1 MGVSINWLKDYV
13 DFDWSPEDLAHHLT
27 MAGIEVEGIDV
38 VGDDH
43 TLELDLTPNR
53 GDCLGMINLARELAA
68 VQGKEVKIPEL
79 HVEEND
85 EDIQQYID
93 VEINNPDLCRRYA
106 ARMVKNV
113 TVKPSPDWMQE
124 RLIASGIRPI
134 NNVVDVTN
142 FVLLETNQPLHAFD
156 YDLLGEQK
164 KIIVRTARPGESI
177 ITLDDIE
184 RPLSTDMLLITE
196 SDQPVALAGIMGG
209 QNSEIQE
216 NTTRVLIESAWFNR
230 VNIRRTSRKLALRS
244 ESSIRFEKGADI
256 NGILYAA
263 DRAAQLI
270 AELGDGEVVGG
281 VVDCYPDPQLPVHV
295 SLRPQRVNQL
305 LGIELDKDTIR
316 SLIQR
321 LGFRISEEEGVFK
334 VYIPTYRP
342 DITME
347 VDLIEEV
354 ARLYGYDK
362 IPAVLPNM
370 STTQGGLDPYQRFVE
385 HIKTILSAQLYE
397 VVNYSFISPKYFSM
411 LHIPED
417 DKLREVVH
425 IANPL
430 SEEYSVMRTLLLPGL
445 LDTMSRNLARKNNN
459 LAMFEVGAVFHPSA
473 GNLPDEVSKVGAI
486 VAGKTESNWIQNA
499 VSMDFFYLKGIVER
513 LLYKLGIPAASW
525 VENKELYYHPGRS
538 AMIVVEDRV
547 IGTMGEIHPAV
558 RAEFD
563 IRPRACAFEL
573 DVKNL
578 FELSRSPAMRQQIA
592 RYPSIERDLAIIVDD
607 SVKAVDML
615 AVIKQ
620 HGQPLLQDVVVFDI
634 YTGDQ
639 VPRGSKSA
647 AFRLTF
653 QSIER
658 TLNEE
663 EVNVCMDEIMQ
674 ALADKMGA
682 ELR

>member
-27 MAGIEVEGIDV
+27 MAGIEVESIDV
-38 VGDDH
+38 IGDDH
-43 TLELDLTPNR
+43 VLELDLTPNR

-68 VQGKEVKIPEL
+68 IQGKKVKIPEV
-79 HVEEND
+79 HVEENE

-93 VEINNPDLCRRYA
+93 VEIKNPDLCRRYA

-113 TVKPSPDWMQE
+113 TIKPSPDWMQK

-134 NNVVDVTN
+134 NNVVDITN

-164 KIIVRTARPGESI
+164 KIIVRTARAGESI
-177 ITLDDIE
+177 VTLDDIE
-184 RPLSTDMLLITE
+184 RSLSTDMLLITE

-216 NTTRVLIESAWFNR
+216 NTTRVLIESACFNG
-230 VNIRRTSRKLALRS
+230 VNIRRTSRQLALRS
-244 ESSIRFEKGADI
+244 DSSIRFEKGVDI

-281 VVDCYPDPQLPVHV
+281 VVDCYPDPQLPIHV

-305 LGIELDKDTIR
+305 LGTELDKDTIR

-321 LGFRISEEEGVFK
+321 LDFRISEEEGVFK

-362 IPAVLPNM
+362 IPAVLPHM
-370 STTQGGLDPYQRFVE
+370 RTTQGGLDPYQRFIE
-385 HIKTILSAQLYE
+385 RIKTILSAQLYE

-411 LHIPED
+411 LQIPED
-417 DKLREVVH
+417 DKLRDIVR

-445 LDTMSRNLARKNNN
+445 LDTMSRNLARKNDN
-459 LAMFEVGAVFHPSA
+459 LAMFEVGSVFYPSA
-473 GNLPDEVSKVGAI
+473 DNLPDEVRKVAAI
-486 VAGKTESNWIQNA
+486 VAGKTESNWVQNA
-499 VSMDFFYLKGIVER
+499 VNMDFFYLKGIVER
-513 LLYKLGIPAASW
+513 LLHKLGIPAASW
-525 VENKELYYHPGRS
+525 VESKEPYYHPGRS

-573 DVKNL
+573 DIKSL
-578 FELSRSPAMRQQIA
+578 FALSRNPTMRQEIA

-607 SVKAVDML
+607 NIKAVDML
-615 AVIKQ
+615 TLIKE

-639 VPRGSKSA
+639 VPEGAKSV

-653 QSIER
+653 QSTER

-663 EVNVCMDEIMQ
+663 EVNVCMEKIMQ
-674 ALADKMGA
+674 ALADKMEA

>member
-1 MGVSINWLKDYV
+1 MVVSINWLKDYV

-38 VGDDH
+38 VGGDH

-209 QNSEIQE
+209 QNSEIQA
-216 NTTRVLIESAWFNR
+216 NTTRVLIESAWFNG

-281 VVDCYPDPQLPVHV
+281 VVDCYPDPQLPIHV

-370 STTQGGLDPYQRFVE
+370 STTQGGLDPYQRFIE

-459 LAMFEVGAVFHPSA
+459 LAMFEVGSVFHPSA
-473 GNLPDEVSKVGAI
+473 GSLPDEVSKVGAI

-525 VENKELYYHPGRS
+525 VENKEPYYHPGRS